1 MGSMLS
7 IALILDEYRKTTV
20 KKNVSSNELSDTS
33 LRVPLLHSN
42 NNIMQTNIRT

>member
-1 MGSMLS
+1 MGSVLS

-20 KKNVSSNELSDTS
+20 KKNVSLNDTS

-42 NNIMQTNIRT
+42 KKIIQTNIKT